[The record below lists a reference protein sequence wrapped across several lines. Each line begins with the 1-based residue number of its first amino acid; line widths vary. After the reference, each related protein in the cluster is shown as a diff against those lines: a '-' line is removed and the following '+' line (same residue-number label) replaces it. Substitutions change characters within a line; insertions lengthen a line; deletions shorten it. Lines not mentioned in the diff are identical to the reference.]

1 MPVAF
6 TVFIIV
12 PLLEMLLLFEVAD
25 RIGGIQTLLMVVLTA
40 VIGVQVLKQQG
51 FSTLLRA
58 NDRIR
63 QGQLP
68 AQEIIEGMLLA
79 AAGAMLLTPGFLT
92 DTLGFLCL
100 TGPVRRPLAGR
111 LVAAGVVRAG
121 GFGSFSSRNGS
132 ARGDDAFGNRPGSR
146 GQVFE
151 GEYSKAGSEP
161 PLEAENTPGVGE
173 ENKNK
178 NLIKTVSLKYLPIIY

>member
-1 MPVAF
+1 MSVAF

-40 VIGVQVLKQQG
+40 MIGVQVLKQQG

-111 LVAAGVVRAG
+111 LVAAGAVRAG

-151 GEYSKAGSEP
+151 GEYSKVGSEP
-161 PLEAENTPGVGE
+161 PLGTENTPGVGE

-178 NLIKTVSLKYLPIIY
+178 SQ

>member
-25 RIGGIQTLLMVVLTA
+25 RIGSIQTLLMVVLTA

-79 AAGAMLLTPGFLT
+79 AAGAMLLTPDF
-92 DTLGFLCL
+92 
-100 TGPVRRPLAGR
+100 
-111 LVAAGVVRAG
+111 
-121 GFGSFSSRNGS
+121 
-132 ARGDDAFGNRPGSR
+132 
-146 GQVFE
+146 
-151 GEYSKAGSEP
+151 
-161 PLEAENTPGVGE
+161 
-173 ENKNK
+173 
-178 NLIKTVSLKYLPIIY
+178 

>member
-121 GFGSFSSRNGS
+121 GFGPFSRRNGS
-132 ARGDDAFGNRPGSR
+132 AWSDDAFGNGAGSP

-161 PLEAENTPGVGE
+161 PLKAENTPGVGE

-178 NLIKTVSLKYLPIIY
+178 NQ

>member
-1 MPVAF
+1 MRVAF

-58 NDRIR
+58 NERIR

-79 AAGAMLLTPGFLT
+79 GAGAMLLTPGFLT

-121 GFGSFSSRNGS
+121 GFGSFSRRNGS
-132 ARGDDAFGNRPGSR
+132 ARADDVFGNGTPPR

-151 GEYSKAGSEP
+151 GEYSKAGSEH
-161 PLEAENTPGVGE
+161 PLEEENAPGVGE
-173 ENKNK
+173 ENK
-178 NLIKTVSLKYLPIIY
+178 SQ

>member
-6 TVFIIV
+6 IVFIIV

-58 NDRIR
+58 NERIR

-68 AQEIIEGMLLA
+68 AQEILEGMLLA
-79 AAGAMLLTPGFLT
+79 GAGAMLLTPGFLT

-100 TGPVRRPLAGR
+100 TGPVRRPLASR

-121 GFGSFSSRNGS
+121 WFGSFSRRNGS
-132 ARGDDAFGNRPGSR
+132 ARGDDVFSNRAPPR

-151 GEYSKAGSEP
+151 GEYSKEGSEP
-161 PLEAENTPGVGE
+161 PLEAENTSGVGE
-173 ENKNK
+173 ENKKINQ
-178 NLIKTVSLKYLPIIY
+178 

>member
-1 MPVAF
+1 MPFAF
-6 TVFIIV
+6 AVFIIV

-68 AQEIIEGMLLA
+68 AQEIVEGMLLA
-79 AAGAMLLTPGFLT
+79 VAGAMLLTPGFLT
-92 DTLGFLCL
+92 DVLGFLCL
-100 TGPVRRPLAGR
+100 SGPVRRTLAAR
-111 LVAAGVVRAG
+111 VVLTG
-121 GFGSFSSRNGS
+121 GFELF
-132 ARGDDAFGNRPGSR
+132 SR
-146 GQVFE
+146 GNGATRGYDSDGGEASTRGRVFE
-151 GEYSKAGSEP
+151 GEYSTSGSKP
-161 PLEAENTPGVGE
+161 PLREEKKPIAREAH
-173 ENKNK
+173 KNK
-178 NLIKTVSLKYLPIIY
+178 DQ

>member
-1 MPVAF
+1 
-6 TVFIIV
+6 
-12 PLLEMLLLFEVAD
+12 
-25 RIGGIQTLLMVVLTA
+25 
-40 VIGVQVLKQQG
+40 
-51 FSTLLRA
+51 
-58 NDRIR
+58 
-63 QGQLP
+63 
-68 AQEIIEGMLLA
+68 MLLA

-121 GFGSFSSRNGS
+121 GFGSFSRRNGS
-132 ARGDDAFGNRPGSR
+132 AGAMMHSAQAGSR

-178 NLIKTVSLKYLPIIY
+178 SNKNSS

>member
-12 PLLEMLLLFEVAD
+12 PLLEMLVLFEVAG
-25 RIGGIQTLLMVVLTA
+25 RLGGIQTLLMVVLTA
-40 VIGVQVLKQQG
+40 AIGVQVLKQQS

-111 LVAAGVVRAG
+111 LVGTGAVWAGW
-121 GFGSFSSRNGS
+121 FGSFSRRNGS
-132 ARGDDAFGNRPGSR
+132 ARGDQAFGDRATPR

-151 GEYSKAGSEP
+151 GEYSTSGSEP
-161 PLEAENTPGVGE
+161 PLEAGNTPGVGE
-173 ENKNK
+173 ENKN
-178 NLIKTVSLKYLPIIY
+178 L

>member
-1 MPVAF
+1 MPVALI
-6 TVFIIV
+6 VFITV
-12 PLLEMLLLFEVAD
+12 PLLEMLVLFEVAD

-58 NDRIR
+58 NDRIS

-68 AQEIIEGMLLA
+68 AREIIEGMLLA
-79 AAGAMLLTPGFLT
+79 AAGAMLLTPGFIT
-92 DTLGFLCL
+92 DTIGFLCL

-111 LVAAGVVRAG
+111 LIAAGVVRAG
-121 GFGSFSSRNGS
+121 GFKSFSSRNGS
-132 ARGDDAFGNRPGSR
+132 GRGDDAFGNGPTSR

-151 GEYSKAGSEP
+151 GEYSKAGSQSS
-161 PLEAENTPGVGE
+161 LEVENTSSVRE
-173 ENKNK
+173 EIKNK
-178 NLIKTVSLKYLPIIY
+178 NQ

>member
-1 MPVAF
+1 MSDLIAF
-6 TVFIIV
+6 AVFIIV

-68 AQEIIEGMLLA
+68 AG
-79 AAGAMLLTPGFLT
+79 
-92 DTLGFLCL
+92 
-100 TGPVRRPLAGR
+100 
-111 LVAAGVVRAG
+111 
-121 GFGSFSSRNGS
+121 
-132 ARGDDAFGNRPGSR
+132 
-146 GQVFE
+146 
-151 GEYSKAGSEP
+151 K
-161 PLEAENTPGVGE
+161 
-173 ENKNK
+173 
-178 NLIKTVSLKYLPIIY
+178 SLKACC

>member
-1 MPVAF
+1 MPVALII
-6 TVFIIV
+6 FITV
-12 PLLEMLLLFEVAD
+12 PLLEMLVLFEVAD

-63 QGQLP
+63 RGQLP
-68 AQEIIEGMLLA
+68 AREIIEGMLLA

-92 DTLGFLCL
+92 DTVGFLCL
-100 TGPVRRPLAGR
+100 TGPVRRRLAGR
-111 LVAAGVVRAG
+111 LLAAGVVRAG

-132 ARGDDAFGNRPGSR
+132 GRSDDAFGNGPASG

-151 GEYSKAGSEP
+151 GEYSTAGSEP
-161 PLEAENTPGVGE
+161 SLEVENTPSVGE
-173 ENKNK
+173 EIKNK
-178 NLIKTVSLKYLPIIY
+178 TQ

>member
-1 MPVAF
+1 MPFAF

-25 RIGGIQTLLMVVLTA
+25 WIGGIQTLLMVVLTA

-58 NDRIR
+58 NERIR

-100 TGPVRRPLAGR
+100 AGPVRRPLAGR
-111 LVAAGVVRAG
+111 LVAAGVVRAVA
-121 GFGSFSSRNGS
+121 FGSFSRRKGS
-132 ARGDDAFGNRPGSR
+132 ARADDVFGNRTPPR

-161 PLEAENTPGVGE
+161 PLEAENTPGTGE
-173 ENKNK
+173 ENENK
-178 NLIKTVSLKYLPIIY
+178 NE

>member
-1 MPVAF
+1 MPVAL
-6 TVFIIV
+6 IIFVTV
-12 PLLEMLLLFEVAD
+12 PLLEMLVLFEVAE

-51 FSTLLRA
+51 FYTLIRA

-111 LVAAGVVRAG
+111 LIAAGVVRAG
-121 GFGSFSSRNGS
+121 WFGPFSNRNGS
-132 ARGDDAFGNRPGSR
+132 GRGDDAFGNGPASR

-151 GEYSKAGSEP
+151 GEYSTAGSESS
-161 PLEAENTPGVGE
+161 LKAENTPSVGE
-173 ENKNK
+173 EIKNK
-178 NLIKTVSLKYLPIIY
+178 N

>member
-1 MPVAF
+1 MPVALII
-6 TVFIIV
+6 FITV
-12 PLLEMLLLFEVAD
+12 PLLEMLVLFEVAD

-40 VIGVQVLKQQG
+40 VIGVQVLKLQG

-92 DTLGFLCL
+92 DTIGFLCL

-111 LVAAGVVRAG
+111 LIAAGVVRAG
-121 GFGSFSSRNGS
+121 GFGSFSSRNG
-132 ARGDDAFGNRPGSR
+132 AGRGDDAFGNGPASR

-151 GEYSKAGSEP
+151 GEYSTAGSEP
-161 PLEAENTPGVGE
+161 SLEGENTPSAGE
-173 ENKNK
+173 EIKNK
-178 NLIKTVSLKYLPIIY
+178 TE